1 MDNVFV
7 SPAASRAT
15 ATASFLLGLSSSL
28 PCASLRL
35 VKRSMG
41 ADILIKQCAVLFFR
55 LFFIA
60 QLVSVVGAQ
69 EQPTVTEYRDAEY
82 AYSFQYP
89 THWKLKK
96 LPEGAANDDVRVSLQ
111 TPGGDSFMV
120 IVEKRGQN
128 PSKAEFEFDPKR
140 SARVDKLIDETT
152 QEIYRTV
159 ARNLGAVETKFG
171 EKTDLSNDA
180 AIKFYVSSLHKM
192 KAGEPVIVA
201 GIHSYPFSKP
211 YSISFMMTAFFNPG
225 AEKENALMRAVF
237 NSFQLVEPAESSTG
251 SGSAEPLKGSQPK

>member
-1 MDNVFV
+1 MRIITPRHQTLSCLGFNQRFGVLV
-7 SPAASRAT
+7 SVSNE
-15 ATASFLLGLSSSL
+15 GW
-28 PCASLRL
+28 
-35 VKRSMG
+35 G
-41 ADILIKQCAVLFFR
+41 AEILIKQCAVWFCGLF
-55 LFFIA
+55 LMVV
-60 QLVSVVGAQ
+60 VSILEAQ
-69 EQPTVTEYRDAEY
+69 EQPKIAEYRDPQY
-82 AYSFQYP
+82 PYSFQYP
-89 THWKLKK
+89 AHWKLKK

-128 PSKAEFEFDPKR
+128 PTKAEFQSDPNR
-140 SARVDKLIDETT
+140 SVRIDKLMDETT

-171 EKTDLSNDA
+171 EKTDLSNDD
-180 AIKFYVSSLHKM
+180 AIKFYVSSLNEM
-192 KAGEPVIVA
+192 KVGEPVIVA

-237 NSFQLVEPAESSTG
+237 NSFQLIDPVGSST
-251 SGSAEPLKGSQPK
+251 EPTSSDPAKASQPK

>member
-1 MDNVFV
+1 
-7 SPAASRAT
+7 
-15 ATASFLLGLSSSL
+15 
-28 PCASLRL
+28 
-35 VKRSMG
+35 
-41 ADILIKQCAVLFFR
+41 LIKQCAVLFLGSF
-55 LFFIA
+55 LMA
-60 QLVSVVGAQ
+60 QFLGLSVAQ
-69 EQPTVTEYRDAEY
+69 EQPKVAEYRDPEY
-82 AYSFQYP
+82 AYTFQYP
-89 THWKLKK
+89 AHWKLKK
-96 LPEGAANDDVRVSLQ
+96 LPEGAANDEVRVSLQ
-111 TPGGDSFMV
+111 TPSGDSFMV

-128 PSKAEFEFDPKR
+128 PTKAEFESDPKR
-140 SARVDKLIDETT
+140 TARVDKLIDETT

-225 AEKENALMRAVF
+225 AQKENAMMRAVF
-237 NSFQLVEPAESSTG
+237 NSFQLMGPAESSSGLG
-251 SGSAEPLKGSQPK
+251 STDSSNSSQPK

>member
-1 MDNVFV
+1 
-7 SPAASRAT
+7 
-15 ATASFLLGLSSSL
+15 
-28 PCASLRL
+28 
-35 VKRSMG
+35 VKNGWG
-41 ADILIKQCAVLFFR
+41 AEILIKQCAVLFFG
-55 LFFIA
+55 LFFMA
-60 QLVSVVGAQ
+60 RFLSVVGAQ
-69 EQPTVTEYRDAEY
+69 EQPPVAEYRDPEY

-89 THWKLKK
+89 AHWKLKK

-128 PSKAEFEFDPKR
+128 PTKAEFHSDPKR

-159 ARNLGAVETKFG
+159 ARNLGAVETQSG

-180 AIKFYVSSLHKM
+180 AIKFYVSSLNKM
-192 KAGEPVIVA
+192 KAGEPIIVA
-201 GIHSYPFSKP
+201 GIHLYPFSKP
-211 YSISFMMTAFFNPG
+211 YSISFMMTAFFNPD

-237 NSFQLVEPAESSTG
+237 NSFQLVDPAESSSGPG
-251 SGSAEPLKGSQPK
+251 SSDPLKGSQAK

>member
-1 MDNVFV
+1 M
-7 SPAASRAT
+7 
-15 ATASFLLGLSSSL
+15 
-28 PCASLRL
+28 
-35 VKRSMG
+35 
-41 ADILIKQCAVLFFR
+41 
-55 LFFIA
+55 
-60 QLVSVVGAQ
+60 SVIGAQ
-69 EQPTVTEYRDAEY
+69 EQPTVAEYRDPEY
-82 AYSFQYP
+82 AYSFQHP
-89 THWKLKK
+89 AHWKLKE
-96 LPEGAANDDVRVSLQ
+96 LPEGAVNDDVRVSLQ
-111 TPGGDSFMV
+111 TPSGDSFMV

-128 PSKAEFEFDPKR
+128 PSKAEFQSDPKR

-180 AIKFYVSSLHKM
+180 AIKFYISALNKM

-211 YSISFMMTAFFNPG
+211 YSISFIMTAFFNPD

-237 NSFQLVEPAESSTG
+237 NSFQLLEPAESSSGAGSTG
-251 SGSAEPLKGSQPK
+251 SLKGNQPK

>member
-1 MDNVFV
+1 LFFGL
-7 SPAASRAT
+7 
-15 ATASFLLGLSSSL
+15 FLL
-28 PCASLRL
+28 
-35 VKRSMG
+35 
-41 ADILIKQCAVLFFR
+41 
-55 LFFIA
+55 A
-60 QLVSVVGAQ
+60 QLPGILGAQ
-69 EQPTVTEYRDAEY
+69 EQPTIAEYRDPEY

-89 THWKLKK
+89 GHWKLKK
-96 LPEGAANDDVRVSLQ
+96 LPEGAANDEVRVSLQ

-128 PSKAEFEFDPKR
+128 PTKAEFQSDPNR
-140 SARVDKLIDETT
+140 SVRIDKLIDETT

-180 AIKFYVSSLHKM
+180 TIKFYVSSLNKM
-192 KAGEPVIVA
+192 KVGEPIIVA
-201 GIHSYPFSKP
+201 GIHLYPFAKP

-237 NSFQLVEPAESSTG
+237 NSFQLVDEAQPTNGTG
-251 SGSAEPLKGSQPK
+251 STDPPKGNQPK

>member
-1 MDNVFV
+1 M
-7 SPAASRAT
+7 
-15 ATASFLLGLSSSL
+15 
-28 PCASLRL
+28 
-35 VKRSMG
+35 
-41 ADILIKQCAVLFFR
+41 IKQFAVLFFE
-55 LFFIA
+55 LFLMA
-60 QLVSVVGAQ
+60 QFVSILGAQ
-69 EQPTVTEYRDAEY
+69 EQPTIAEYRDPEY
-82 AYSFQYP
+82 DYSFQYP
-89 THWKLKK
+89 AHWKLKR

-111 TPGGDSFMV
+111 TPGSDSFMV

-128 PSKAEFEFDPKR
+128 PTKAEFNSDPKR

-192 KAGEPVIVA
+192 KVGEPVIVA
-201 GIHSYPFSKP
+201 GIHSYPFSKS

-237 NSFQLVEPAESSTG
+237 NSFQLLDSAESPSRPG
-251 SGSAEPLKGSQPK
+251 SIDPSKGSQPK

>member
-1 MDNVFV
+1 
-7 SPAASRAT
+7 
-15 ATASFLLGLSSSL
+15 
-28 PCASLRL
+28 
-35 VKRSMG
+35 MG
-41 ADILIKQCAVLFFR
+41 AEILIKRCAVLFFG
-55 LFFIA
+55 LFFMT
-60 QLVSVVGAQ
+60 QFVRVLGSR
-69 EQPTVTEYRDAEY
+69 EQPTVAEYHDPEY

-89 THWKLKK
+89 AHWKVKK
-96 LPEGAANDDVRVSLQ
+96 LPEGVANDEVRVSLQ
-111 TPGGDSFMV
+111 TPSGDSFMV
-120 IVEKRGQN
+120 VVEKRGQN
-128 PSKAEFEFDPKR
+128 PTKAEFQADPKR

-180 AIKFYVSSLHKM
+180 AIQFYVSSLNKM

-211 YSISFMMTAFFNPG
+211 YSISFMMTAFFDPG

-237 NSFQLVEPAESSTG
+237 NSFQLVEPEESPSRPGSTD
-251 SGSAEPLKGSQPK
+251 SPKGNQSK